1 MSKEILEKVL
11 LRDMEEGINCWWDKL
26 TERYEVDFFPDNI
39 PYGEIVAFVSIDS
52 DNIIVRRPN
61 PTNRIYHITHTFPLA
76 DPNSIGNA
84 HAKLKEITDETVIK
98 IKNLYDNQD
107 WWKKK
112 ADDE

>member
-26 TERYEVDFFPDNI
+26 
-39 PYGEIVAFVSIDS
+39 GEIVAFVSIDS